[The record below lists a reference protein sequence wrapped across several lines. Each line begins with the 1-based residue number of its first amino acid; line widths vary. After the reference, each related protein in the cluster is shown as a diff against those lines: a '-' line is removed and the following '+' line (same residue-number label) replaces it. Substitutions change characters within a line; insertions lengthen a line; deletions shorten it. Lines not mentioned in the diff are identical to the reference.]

1 MARRVR
7 HQSVQDLQGI
17 SGTELRVAYSKLAYT
32 ARKRVER
39 LSERYGSTAEVVTR
53 RSKDFQPVRA
63 IERQQGRKLT
73 DQEVRMLYSDATRFL
88 SSNSS
93 RIREYEAVQ
102 SAFRQNF
109 AEAIGRIQYG
119 VKEKPIP
126 DKDIDPLYQFLEDAR
141 IKDIQGIF
149 GSNSLVRTFYNAKKQ
164 GLTREQL
171 LGNIE
176 YWVAHPTYRK
186 DGKEIQRTRFTLK
199 ANRYSSSE
207 DFYKGTKYE
216 RAGKRK

>member
-1 MARRVR
+1 MARRVK
-7 HQSVQDLQGI
+7 HQTVQDLKGI

-32 ARKRVER
+32 ARKRVDR
-39 LSERYGSTAEVVTR
+39 LAEKYGSTAEVVTR
-53 RSKDFQPVRA
+53 RSKDFQTLHQ
-63 IERQQGRKLT
+63 IESRQGRKLT

-93 RIREYEAVQ
+93 RIKEYESVQ

-109 AEAIGRIQYG
+109 AESIGRIRYG

-141 IKDIQGIF
+141 IKDVQGIF
-149 GSNSLVRTFYNAKKQ
+149 GSNALVNIFYRAQKK

-186 DGKEIQRTRFTLK
+186 NGKDVQVTNWTLK

-207 DFYKGTKYE
+207 SFYKGTKYE
-216 RAGKRK
+216 NANKRR

>member
-1 MARRVR
+1 MARRVK

-39 LSERYGSTAEVVTR
+39 LSERYGSSAEVVTR
-53 RSKDFQPVRA
+53 RSKDFQPVSA
-63 IERQQGRKLT
+63 IEKQQGRKLT

-109 AEAIGRIQYG
+109 AESIGRIRYG
-119 VKEKPIP
+119 VQEKPIP

-141 IKDIQGIF
+141 IKDVQGIF
-149 GSNSLVRTFYNAKKQ
+149 GSNELVRVFYRAKKK

-176 YWVAHPTYRK
+176 YWVEHNDESTKLY
-186 DGKEIQRTRFTLK
+186 LK

-207 DFYKGTKYE
+207 NFYKGTKYE

>member
-1 MARRVR
+1 MAKRIK
-7 HQSVQDLQGI
+7 HQSVQDLKGI

-53 RSKDFQPVRA
+53 RSRDFQPVRA

-88 SSNSS
+88 SSDSS
-93 RIREYEAVQ
+93 RIKEYESVQ
-102 SAFRQNF
+102 SAFREHF
-109 AEAIGRIQYG
+109 RESIGRIRYG
-119 VKEKPIP
+119 EQEKPIP
-126 DKDIDPLYQFLEDAR
+126 DKDVEPLYQFLEDAR

-149 GSNSLVRTFYNAKKQ
+149 GSDQLVRVFYRAKER

-176 YWVAHPTYRK
+176 YWVQNNREGQKLY
-186 DGKEIQRTRFTLK
+186 LK
-199 ANRYSSSE
+199 ANRFSSSE
-207 DFYKGTKYE
+207 DFYRGTKYE
-216 RAGKRK
+216 RSGKRR